1 LAERE
6 EQLTTTTSNFPKN
19 STSKLDKSPEA
30 KTERDKPK
38 QDVKNFKK
46 RKKERNN
53 AGEENKLTRT
63 G

>member
-46 RKKERNN
+46 KKRKKETMREKKTN
-53 AGEENKLTRT
+53 
-63 G
+63 